1 MTKQECKAI
10 KDVVHAWMLY
20 DKVCSTI
27 ADEGKRR
34 LDLKHK
40 HGLKERKLW
49 DDDDDIEEANKLDQR
64 LDELDEVKA
73 KRFAAFRAAET
84 KAVKICGDWV
94 ADMF

>member
-34 LDLKHK
+34 LDLKYK

-49 DDDDDIEEANKLDQR
+49 DDDIEEANKLDQR
-64 LDELDEVKA
+64 LDKLDK
-73 KRFAAFRAAET
+73 T
-84 KAVKICGDWV
+84 KAQRYSAFMKAQAKACEVCGDWV
-94 ADMF
+94 AEMF

>member
-10 KDVVHAWMLY
+10 KDVVLAWMLY

-27 ADEGKRR
+27 AEECKRR
-34 LDLKHK
+34 LDLKYK

-49 DDDDDIEEANKLDQR
+49 DNEDDVDEANNLDRR
-64 LDELDEVKA
+64 LDELDE
-73 KRFAAFRAAET
+73 T
-84 KAVKICGDWV
+84 KARRRRAFDEAEAKACKVCGDWV